1 MATIDITMMRGVMPR
16 VVDHLLP
23 EANATLAQDCH
34 FRHGVITPMQ
44 SDSDQRYK
52 FTFQPQTIFYYQNGL
67 WFAWNKV
74 VDAIR
79 SPVVNDDYG
88 RIYYTDGEFPKVT
101 GIESATVG
109 TGGYP
114 VAFFRLGIPAPINP
128 VVVGSVTPPA
138 EVGKDDPID
147 DETRYY
153 TETYVTAYGEEGPP
167 GPVTKELTIP
177 YPGSSVKLHLQPP
190 YQQNNN
196 ITKRR
201 IYRSATSSQSA
212 DFLLV
217 DELNIAI
224 GTFVDDFSEA
234 KLSASLETYDYFMP
248 PDGMIGLCMMSNGI
262 AAGFKGNQVMFS
274 EAYLPYAWKDS
285 NKQTTQDEIVAIA
298 AVGTTL
304 VVGTKGI
311 PYIFSG
317 ISPSNITSTHSL
329 IALSCV
335 SRQSMVTMDGF
346 ALYASPNGLVSISAS
361 GAAEIATASII
372 EAKQWRSMF
381 NPSSIR
387 AWRVENEYLALYD
400 TDDGVAGFIFDPVSM
415 DIRHITASFDCA
427 YNDESSDT
435 LYITKGKALYAWGD
449 GESLNC
455 RWRSK
460 VYLAPENA
468 AFSCLRIMSDA
479 PAEVGV
485 ILYADKKAVLDLPPG
500 SLRDSTVKLPP
511 LRGKCWQIEV
521 YGSVQVDRITL
532 STSMLEMPP

>member
-1 MATIDITMMRGVMPR
+1 MATIDITTMRGTMPR

-23 EANATLAQDCH
+23 EANATLALDCH

-44 SDSDQRYK
+44 GDSDRQHPFAFK
-52 FTFQPQTIFYYQNGL
+52 PQTIFHYRDDF
-67 WFAWNKV
+67 WFAWDKT

-79 SPVVNDDYG
+79 SPVANDDYG
-88 RIYYTDGEFPKVT
+88 RIYYTDGDFPKVT
-101 GIESATVG
+101 SAQIATVG
-109 TGGYP
+109 NGNYP
-114 VAFFRLGIPAPINP
+114 AAFFRLGIPAPANAI
-128 VVVGSVTPPA
+128 VIGAITPP
-138 EVGKDDPID
+138 EDVEEDDPTD

-167 GPVTKELTIP
+167 GPASAELTIA
-177 YPGSSVKLHLQPP
+177 YSGSSVELHLQPP
-190 YQQNNN
+190 GQQNSN

-217 DELNIAI
+217 AELDIAM
-224 GTFVDDFSEA
+224 GTFVDELSDA
-234 KLSASLETYDYFMP
+234 KLSASLETYDFYMP

-285 NKQTTQDEIVAIA
+285 NKQTTQDEVVAIA

-361 GAAEIATASII
+361 GAAQIATASII
-372 EAKQWRSMF
+372 EAKQWRSVF
-381 NPSSIR
+381 NPTSIR

-400 TDDGVAGFIFDPVSM
+400 TDDGVAGFIFDPASM
-415 DIRHITASFDCA
+415 DIRHITANFDCA
-427 YNDESSDT
+427 YNDESGDT
-435 LYITKGKALYAWGD
+435 LYITKGKALYTLGD
-449 GESLNC
+449 GEPLNC

-460 VYLAPENA
+460 AYLAPSNA

-479 PAEVGV
+479 PAAVGI
-485 ILYADKKAVLDLPPG
+485 ILYADKKAVLSLPPG
-500 SLRDSTVKLPP
+500 SLRDSIVKLPP
-511 LRGKCWQIEV
+511 LRGKRWQAEV
-521 YGSVQVDRITL
+521 YGSAQVDRITL
-532 STSMLEMPP
+532 TTSMSEMPA